1 MIKNKKLAFVLFV
14 VLFLMAWNMLDY
26 LYSVA
31 LTRSAF
37 RFSSGTDLL
46 LPLII
51 SVVTGALL
59 FLREKKD

>member
-1 MIKNKKLAFVLFV
+1 MIKNRKLAFVLFV
-14 VLFLMAWNMLDY
+14 VFFLMAWNILDY

-31 LTRSAF
+31 LTKSAF
-37 RFSSGTDLL
+37 HFSTGIDLL
-46 LPLII
+46 LPLIV

>member
-14 VLFLMAWNMLDY
+14 VLFLMTWNMLDY

-46 LPLII
+46 LPLIV